1 MGCRI
6 TCDRCSKVIKEEGK
20 TVTKPGYYECVTEKC
35 IFELCCW
42 CHDHA
47 SDTSMEDGEIPKT
60 PDDANDKTFQQWKK
74 HIAKFEGA
82 DPDAAS
88 QQEPAQIVTPEK
100 DPSFSRLRDFETQ
113 YR

>member
-1 MGCRI
+1 
-6 TCDRCSKVIKEEGK
+6 
-20 TVTKPGYYECVTEKC
+20 
-35 IFELCCW
+35 
-42 CHDHA
+42 
-47 SDTSMEDGEIPKT
+47 MEDGEIPKT

-113 YR
+113 YRQRGSKGRKTIKKPDYTGEYVPLLERAKLKASEGIASKG